1 MAGSSPRPARWGF
14 VSAIEPPNVHARW
27 ARVCATEFYHA
38 LTIPQYVDT
47 DNIDASYKQGV
58 LQVSLP
64 KTDEGKGRKIAV
76 KG

>member
-1 MAGSSPRPARWGF
+1 MFTPAGRGSAPPSS
-14 VSAIEPPNVHARW
+14 N
-27 ARVCATEFYHA
+27 T